1 MNRPTP
7 VDRKATLPTID
18 ALELLEV
25 ARAVAVEAGA
35 LAADM
40 RSAGISVQSTK
51 SNQLDIVTQAD
62 TAVEA
67 LIRERLTA
75 ARPADGFLGEET
87 GEAAGASGITWIV
100 DPIDGTVNYL
110 YGSPYYAVSIA
121 ATVQEGNGRRTS
133 VAGCVHAPALSATYA
148 AASGHPAR
156 LDDRP
161 VRANANIPLG
171 KALVSTGIPYDLTER
186 ARVLETISALTPRIR
201 DLRLVGA
208 ASLEICG
215 VAEGRTDAHFQRGL
229 PIWDYAAAALIAA
242 RAGADVRGGSG
253 APAGNE
259 LLLIAEQQL
268 ADELEPLLGERTV
281 W

>member
-1 MNRPTP
+1 MSHPTAA
-7 VDRKATLPTID
+7 DRKATLPTID
-18 ALELLEV
+18 ALELLDV
-25 ARAVAVEAGA
+25 ARAVAAEAGA

-40 RSAGISVQSTK
+40 RSTGISVQSTK

-67 LIRERLTA
+67 LIRERLTS
-75 ARPADGFLGEET
+75 ARPVDGFLGEET
-87 GEAAGASGITWIV
+87 GETAGASGITWIV

-133 VAGCVHAPALSATYA
+133 LAGCVHAPALSVTYTA
-148 AASGHPAR
+148 AIGHPAR

-161 VRANANIPLG
+161 VLVNAKVPLE
-171 KALVSTGIPYDLTER
+171 KALVSTGIPYDLAQR
-186 ARVLETISALTPRIR
+186 ARVLETIAALTPRIR

-229 PIWDYAAAALIAA
+229 PAWDYAAAALIAA
-242 RAGADVRGGSG
+242 QAGADVRGASG
-253 APAGNE
+253 GPPGNE
-259 LLLIAEQQL
+259 LLLIADRQL
-268 ADELEPLLGERTV
+268 ADELDPLLV
-281 W
+281 